1 VDVEDEQGR
10 TALHYA
16 ASAPNPLA
24 VTILISQGEANVVH
38 QDNIG
43 QIPLHTVI
51 RRAAEVNPFE
61 RDFQKPFKDIIE
73 RLVENSGDIF
83 QTDNESKTPWAYAR
97 GLAWIERL
105 KDNRDMTSGPLI
117 SIPGQSLEPIT
128 PPGTLQLKACEEVRG
143 DLVEFYTVTKAGKIQ
158 EKRNSERSYVV
169 DMIYNLGPKTI
180 LERSRPR
187 LKDMEVRQCRWLHLP
202 GNNVCHISTAQ
213 VDVF

>member
-97 GLAWIERL
+97 GLA
-105 KDNRDMTSGPLI
+105 
-117 SIPGQSLEPIT
+117 SLEPIT